1 MDQKETN
8 MPYQLPP
15 LPYAYDALEPHI
27 DARTVEIHYD
37 KHHRAYLNNLNKA
50 LENAAELSKKAPE
63 DLLKD
68 LNAIPEAMRTAV
80 RNQGGGYVN
89 HISYWESMGP
99 SAGGEPKGPLAE
111 AIVKAFGGFA
121 PFKDKLTQ
129 TSVGHFGS
137 GWGWLSM
144 NPSGQLVVHST
155 GNQDSPLSN
164 GFKPLLTCDVW
175 EHAYYLKYQNL
186 RANYVAAWWNVVKW
200 DVVAAR
206 YAAALK

>member
-1 MDQKETN
+1 

-15 LPYAYDALEPHI
+15 LPFAYDALEPHI
-27 DARTVEIHYD
+27 DARTVEIHHD
-37 KHHRAYLNNLNKA
+37 KHHLTYLNNLNKA
-50 LENAAELSKKAPE
+50 LEGAPDLFNKAPA

-68 LNAIPEAMRTAV
+68 LNAIPEAIRTAV
-80 RNQGGGYVN
+80 RNQGGGFVN
-89 HISYWESMGP
+89 HTFYWESMGP
-99 SAGGEPKGPLAE
+99 SAGGEPQGPLAE

-129 TSVGHFGS
+129 ASVGHFGS